1 MDIRDGNLIASYKCS
16 LVIDAM
22 GLLSS
27 VAAVKPR
34 APAEKSLYPHLL
46 WLRDLLIKQIL
57 NSISWTDTRDM
68 GADGLTKGSIDRTA
82 LLEFASGIVTITQP
96 RHTVHF
102 TPGGSPQIVRAR
114 AQKVPEV
121 QEDDE

>member
-1 MDIRDGNLIASYKCS
+1 MDIRDGNLTASYKCS

-68 GADGLTKGSIDRTA
+68 GPMVLLKGRLIGQHCWSSPRESSRSHSLA
-82 LLEFASGIVTITQP
+82 TQFSL
-96 RHTVHF
+96 H
-102 TPGGSPQIVRAR
+102 QEVR
-114 AQKVPEV
+114 Q
-121 QEDDE
+121 